1 MSKRLKHIIFSIV
14 LLFTIHFSLLYVFK
28 KVETK
33 NEIVAN
39 FEQYE
44 KNAEFQKF
52 LFLGTSHTKR
62 AIDTSIIHSS
72 YSMAFYGQNNINA
85 YYLLKHLLENYSDR
99 FEYICLPNDFG
110 YYSKRF
116 SVNLDKMFFYK
127 RFFDFHEYGILSD
140 SRYKSIKESYY
151 HKYLPYISLRYMLK
165 SQKKRKGKEGMDF
178 SLLTKQK
185 RALSAYNY
193 IDQEHGIK
201 QVLDIY
207 SPLAITYLKKTI
219 QLIKKHNKKAIFIKY
234 PHSAALQIEIENLG
248 DYIHESDTLIEIS
261 DFEMLDL
268 SQAFLKH
275 EEYFFDSHHLNKT
288 GGIQTSL
295 LIQEKLSG
303 Y

>member
-1 MSKRLKHIIFSIV
+1 MSKRLKHITFFLA
-14 LLFTIHFSLLYVFK
+14 LLFAFHFSLLYIFK

-39 FEQYE
+39 FQQYE
-44 KNAEFQKF
+44 INPKFQKF

-62 AIDTSIIHSS
+62 AIDTSIIQSS

-85 YYLLKHLLENYSDR
+85 YYLLKHLLENYSDS
-99 FEYICLPNDFG
+99 FEYICFPNDFG

-127 RFFDFHEYGILSD
+127 RFFDFHEYGTLSG

-151 HKYLPYISLRYMLK
+151 HKYLPYTSLRHMLK
-165 SQKKRKGKEGMDF
+165 SKKKRKEKERMDF

-185 RALSAYNY
+185 QALSAYNY
-193 IDQEHGIK
+193 IKQEHGIK

-207 SPLAITYLKKTI
+207 SPLAITYLKMTL

-234 PHSAALQIEIENLG
+234 PHTAALQIEIEKLG
-248 DYIHESDTLIEIS
+248 NYIPESDTLIKKAG
-261 DFEMLDL
+261 FEMLDL

-275 EEYFFDSHHLNKT
+275 NEYFFDSHHLNKA

-295 LIQEKLSG
+295 LIQDKLAD

>member
-1 MSKRLKHIIFSIV
+1 MSKRLKHIIFSV
-14 LLFTIHFSLLYVFK
+14 ALLFTFHFSLLYIFK

-44 KNAEFQKF
+44 KNPEFQKF

-127 RFFDFHEYGILSD
+127 RFFDYEEYGRLSD
-140 SRYKSIKESYY
+140 TQYNSRKESFYQHY
-151 HKYLPYISLRYMLK
+151 FPYVNLRKVSK
-165 SQKKRKGKEGMDF
+165 SQKKRKEKKNIDF
-178 SLLTKQK
+178 SLLNEEK
-185 RALSAYNY
+185 RQLSAYNY
-193 IDQEHGIK
+193 ICKEHGIK
-201 QVLDIY
+201 
-207 SPLAITYLKKTI
+207 KN
-219 QLIKKHNKKAIFIKY
+219 HR
-234 PHSAALQIEIENLG
+234 
-248 DYIHESDTLIEIS
+248 
-261 DFEMLDL
+261 
-268 SQAFLKH
+268 
-275 EEYFFDSHHLNKT
+275 HL
-288 GGIQTSL
+288 
-295 LIQEKLSG
+295 
-303 Y
+303 